1 MILFSKG
8 GIFMKNFYDYET
20 DIGRLFIEADEECI
34 TKISFFEIKGDRCE
48 TFLIKN
54 AHSQIMD
61 YFQGRRK
68 KFDFPLRLE
77 GTDFQKSVWQEL
89 MKIPYG
95 KTASYLD
102 IAKAVGNPKACRA
115 VGMANNKN
123 NIAIVIPCH
132 RVIGSGGKLVGYA
145 GGLDVKQKLLDLEK
159 DNL

>member
-1 MILFSKG
+1 
-8 GIFMKNFYDYET
+8 MKNFYDYET
-20 DIGRLFIEADEECI
+20 DIGRLFIEADDEFI
-34 TKISFFEIKGDRCE
+34 TKISFFEIKGNRCE
-48 TFLIKN
+48 TPLIEK
-54 AHSQIMD
+54 A
-61 YFQGRRK
+61 YFQLGEYFNRSRK
-68 KFDFPLRLE
+68 VFDLPLKLE
-77 GTDFQKSVWQEL
+77 GTDFQKSVWREL

-123 NIAIVIPCH
+123 NIAIVVPCH

-145 GGLDVKQKLLDLEK
+145 GGLDIKQKLLDFEK

>member
-1 MILFSKG
+1 
-8 GIFMKNFYDYET
+8 MKNFYDYET
-20 DIGRLFIEADEECI
+20 DIGRLFIEADDEFI
-34 TKISFFEIKGDRCE
+34 TKISFFEIKGNRCE
-48 TFLIKN
+48 TPLIKN
-54 AHSQIMD
+54 A
-61 YFQGRRK
+61 YFQLYEYFKRRRK
-68 KFDFPLRLE
+68 EFDLPLKLQ

-89 MKIPYG
+89 IKIPYG

-115 VGMANNKN
+115 VGMANNRN

>member
-1 MILFSKG
+1 
-8 GIFMKNFYDYET
+8 MKNFYDYET
-20 DIGRLFIEADEECI
+20 DIGRLFIESDDEFI
-34 TKISFFEIKGDRCE
+34 TKISFFEIKGERCE
-48 TFLIKN
+48 TPLIKK
-54 AHSQIMD
+54 AYIQLEE
-61 YFQGRRK
+61 YFNGRRK
-68 KFDFPLRLE
+68 EFDLPLKLQ
-77 GTDFQKSVWQEL
+77 GTDFQKSVWREL

-123 NIAIVIPCH
+123 NIAIVVPCH